1 MLSTVKGRFRK
12 YDEMLV
18 QERMNLRHINKM
30 QIENGDIQATLG
42 KDQAKLIIERKL
54 GHKQDIPG
62 VGQWNLLHMDNQ

>member
-1 MLSTVKGRFRK
+1 
-12 YDEMLV
+12 
-18 QERMNLRHINKM
+18 M